1 MSGVEV
7 VGVILGALPLLV
19 STISAYGDGVSLTAP
34 RSAKYQWRILQYGRA
49 TTWILYSFFFDAFA
63 IMDRVESHIR
73 DADEKQVIA
82 FIHSQTSSFN
92 MIGIAGAIIAQVAI
106 SAMSLTNFTDSHWT
120 AHAFFIV
127 SLVTGSLS
135 VFFSCAVSLLING
148 LHSSD
153 DIKDFVFLPSTSRT
167 GYIMEKMIQR
177 RKQGKKFDPAEISK
191 LVTLLDGDTRSVAS
205 PYAATMIVVPRSLLN
220 IALNAFL
227 MGLGVYL
234 GKLYTAKL
242 VPAYGSGSIGILT
255 FYLVSAVCGIAM
267 YYIPQSLHSLETT
280 KVQLW
285 HELLERYAKEEMDA
299 ATSEPEVDNPTHA
312 THVPQSRH
320 VRDGKR
326 IHFAIDDAKD
336 STPDIELH
344 RTAGNLHPQHP
355 SGSVYSLDV
364 IEELMRPKPSTM
376 QQDSAPLVEPNSTAS
391 LPNTTENPNDNAPEL
406 NNPPYSHADEDSH
419 PPCQIQSSPSIPT
432 TAHHETAHGKT
443 NFPPWSTS
451 ATKDVEIPSD
461 TIVSCSPLEI
471 PSPLSATLHDMPDI
485 LRDMIRVQEE
495 SARLNRRLLD
505 ALNRATK
512 E

>member
-167 GYIMEKMIQR
+167 GYIMEQTIQR

-255 FYLVSAVCGIAM
+255 FYLVSAICGIAM
-267 YYIPQSLHSLETT
+267 YYIPQSLHSLGST

-285 HELLERYAKEEMDA
+285 HELLERYAKEERDA
-299 ATSEPEVDNPTHA
+299 AMREPEVGNSAHA

-326 IHFAIDDAKD
+326 IHFAIDDATG

-344 RTAGNLHPQHP
+344 CPAGNLDLHHPN
-355 SGSVYSLDV
+355 GSVYSLDV
-364 IEELMRPKPSTM
+364 IEELMRPKPRTM
-376 QQDSAPLVEPNSTAS
+376 QQDSAPLVQPNSTAS
-391 LPNTTENPNDNAPEL
+391 LPKTSKNPSHAPEL
-406 NNPPYSHADEDSH
+406 NNQLYTHADEDSH
-419 PPCQIQSSPSIPT
+419 PPCQLQSSPSTPD
-432 TAHHETAHGKT
+432 HETVQGT
-443 NFPPWSTS
+443 TSFPPSTTS
-451 ATKDVEIPSD
+451 DDAKDVEKPSN
-461 TIVSCSPLEI
+461 TTVSSSLLGNL
-471 PSPLSATLHDMPDI
+471 SPLSATAHGIPDI

-505 ALNRATK
+505 ALDRATK